1 MKKNLAVLTAFLICL
16 LMPMCTYASQSGF
29 ETTVPKTHTVSIEA
43 EHASALYIDGDKGL
57 STAYP
62 VPRLSQPQ
70 FQITAD
76 EGYVIKRV
84 LLNGEDVTGKMVNGI
99 LKLPEV
105 YENQVIVVE
114 TKVIGEKPEEPTT
127 DSEEPTTAPVKPSP
141 DPVKPTTAPV
151 TPPTEPVTQPESVTS
166 MTQPESTAVQPESE
180 TPAKETQSETIA
192 QTENGDLADRDEA
205 EHGRFGNLWWIVL
218 LLLVLSAGMFF
229 FIIVRKKD
237 KEE

>member
-16 LMPMCTYASQSGF
+16 FVPMCTYASQSGF
-29 ETTVPKTHTVSIEA
+29 ETNVPKTHTVSIEA

-84 LLNGEDVTGKMVNGI
+84 LLNGEDVTGKMSNGI
-99 LKLPEV
+99 LKLSEV

-114 TKVIGEKPEEPTT
+114 TEAIGDDP
-127 DSEEPTTAPVKPSP
+127 EEPTTAPVKPSP
-141 DPVKPTTAPV
+141 TPVKPSPTPETPTTASV
-151 TPPTEPVTQPESVTS
+151 TPTTEAETTTIQI
-166 MTQPESTAVQPESE
+166 ESE
-180 TPAKETQSETIA
+180 GPVKETTQQETT
-192 QTENGDLADRDEA
+192 QTESGENVGQEETENERTS
-205 EHGRFGNLWWIVL
+205 GLWWI
-218 LLLVLSAGMFF
+218 LLLVLLC
-229 FIIVRKKD
+229 IILWIIIIILKRKKD
-237 KEE
+237 KDEEKNLK